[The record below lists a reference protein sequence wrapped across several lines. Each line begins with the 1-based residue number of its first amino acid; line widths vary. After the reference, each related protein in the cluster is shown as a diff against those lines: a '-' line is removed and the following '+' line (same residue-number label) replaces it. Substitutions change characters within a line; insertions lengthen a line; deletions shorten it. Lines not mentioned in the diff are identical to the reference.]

1 MGEGG
6 EDEPDVA
13 LEVPDAAQQEEE
25 AAGSGESQGGDE
37 EGPRWGC
44 FSLHRASRFVVSF
57 QAAASEEMA
66 APHVVRQTRERT
78 AGRRGILWIS
88 DGSGSYEKWVR
99 KVYRDPVRTGAV
111 GRPRLVRTPGV
122 GLTQTIK
129 TRENNRIVNVE
140 VRHRFGPEPSEPHTV
155 RVERQNGVLR
165 DRLNCLTR
173 KTHGFAKRDETWD
186 ALVGVCLFEHN
197 WLRPHPA
204 LREKDEGLP
213 QGRRYRQRT
222 PAMVIGLTDHVWD
235 WEAFLTLR
243 INPC

>member
-1 MGEGG
+1 MEEPGTAPPEEAGGAGEGG
-6 EDEPDVA
+6 
-13 LEVPDAAQQEEE
+13 
-25 AAGSGESQGGDE
+25 GGDE
-37 EGPRWGC
+37 GGEEAGSRWGC
-44 FSLHRASRFVVSF
+44 FSLHRTSRFVVSF
-57 QAAASEEMA
+57 RAGASEEKA

-129 TRENNRIVNVE
+129 TRENHRIVNVK
-140 VRHRFGPEPSEPHTV
+140 VRHCFGPEPSDPHTV

-204 LREKDEGLP
+204 LGEKADGLP
-213 QGRRYRQRT
+213 QRRRYRRRT
-222 PAMVIGLTDHVWD
+222 PAMALGLTDHVWE
-235 WEAFLTLR
+235 WEELLTLR
-243 INPC
+243 VKQC

>member
-1 MGEGG
+1 MSIH
-6 EDEPDVA
+6 
-13 LEVPDAAQQEEE
+13 
-25 AAGSGESQGGDE
+25 AG
-37 EGPRWGC
+37 
-44 FSLHRASRFVVSF
+44 
-57 QAAASEEMA
+57 ASEEEA

-129 TRENNRIVNVE
+129 TRERNRIVHVE

-204 LREKDEGLP
+204 LREKAEGLP
-213 QGRRYRQRT
+213 QGRRYQQRT
-222 PAMVIGLTDHVWD
+222 PAMVIGLTDHAWG
-235 WEAFLTLR
+235 WEEFLTLR
-243 INPC
+243 IRQCL